1 MPDGL
6 IPKGSAIGSF
16 GKRNGPGLT
25 QRLWVTFRLGTSS
38 AACRPAHSI
47 LTKPWCTEGVVEVR
61 GERFLCASP
70 IGSRTSLLTPLIRAL
85 TKNRP
90 QRGPHC
96 GRLGRR
102 EIRGG
107 ARGGY
112 D

>member
-61 GERFLCASP
+61 GEALSMRVADRAQNEFADASYP
-70 IGSRTSLLTPLIRAL
+70 RPDEKPAAAGTPL
-85 TKNRP
+85 RP
-90 QRGPHC
+90 AGTTRNP
-96 GRLGRR
+96 RR
-102 EIRGG
+102 CPR
-107 ARGGY
+107 RV
-112 D
+112 